1 MNNPPLVT
9 VQVVNYI
16 MRDHFLVL
24 HTQNRAEK
32 LEKLIFTWQTP
43 QRRPS
48 PVSLRGWMSGRD

>member
-1 MNNPPLVT
+1 MNDALLVA
-9 VQVVNYI
+9 VQVVNY

-24 HTQNRAEK
+24 HTQRRAVR